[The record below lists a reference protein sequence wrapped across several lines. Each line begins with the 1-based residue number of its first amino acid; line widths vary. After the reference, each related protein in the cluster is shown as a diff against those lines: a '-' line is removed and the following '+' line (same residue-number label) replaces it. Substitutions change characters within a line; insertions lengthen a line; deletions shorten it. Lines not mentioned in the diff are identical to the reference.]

1 MSTDLEAVGL
11 STGRLTSASRDWL
24 ITVDFESFA
33 PADIDLWSKA
43 MGVWADCTWSA
54 GLSSSIFIALEDVAV
69 VRAADPAG
77 YARFLSAVCAMRD
90 AGCTFHPHNHQFF
103 DDDTGVRP
111 RTMGEGGDRAPG
123 YRKRISLYYDVV
135 HREGWPLQSWLE
147 LVGASYRR
155 FLADA
160 GVPEPSR
167 RAFRAGGWDNGSTA
181 GELRDYVESLT
192 ALGYAYDSSATS
204 GEFGTRTWRIGAPC
218 GENVF
223 GLRGGVTEVAP
234 TFSLD
239 CDAPVRLRGGVRGM
253 RAALVGSRALAAR
266 PKPGVI
272 TTVLHFDHLFRA
284 SYHGGYAPFAIKD
297 EATVARRIRAHF
309 KALSRLRRLL
319 RAHRTVDF
327 GELTLL

>member
-1 MSTDLEAVGL
+1 MSTDLETAGL
-11 STGRLTSASRDWL
+11 STGRLASASRDWL
-24 ITVDFESFA
+24 ITVDFEAFA

-43 MGVWADCTWSA
+43 MLVWAECAWSA
-54 GLSSSIFIALEDVAV
+54 GLSFSIFIAVEDVAT

-77 YARFLSAVCAMRD
+77 YARFLSAVRAMHD

-103 DDDTGVRP
+103 DLDTGVRP
-111 RTMGEGGDRAPG
+111 RVMGEGGDRAPG

-135 HREGWPLQSWLE
+135 HREGWPLRAWLE
-147 LVGASYRR
+147 LVGAGYRR

-160 GVPEPSR
+160 GVPEPPR

-181 GELRDYVESLT
+181 EELRDYVESLT
-192 ALGYAYDSSATS
+192 VLGYAYDSSATS
-204 GEFGTRTWRIGAPC
+204 GEYGTRTWRIGAPY

-223 GLRGGVTEVAP
+223 GLGGGMTEVAP

-239 CDAPVRLRGGVRGM
+239 CDAPAGRRGVHGT
-253 RAALVGSRALAAR
+253 RAALIGSRALAAR

-284 SYHGGYAPFAIKD
+284 THSGGHTAFAIRG
-297 EATVARRIRAHF
+297 EANVARRIRAHF
-309 KALSRLRRLL
+309 RAMSRLRRLL
-319 RAHRTVDF
+319 RVQRTVDF
-327 GELTLL
+327 GELTLV